1 MLIPPT
7 TQSLSSTPSSK
18 DLILTEQQSEIH
30 AYMERQAELR
40 ILRRVAAQDPEI
52 GALIEGKIVDSP
64 IDPEIFKLK
73 QVRNFVE
80 LIGTSGRS
88 CSPIPL

>member
-1 MLIPPT
+1 
-7 TQSLSSTPSSK
+7 
-18 DLILTEQQSEIH
+18 
-30 AYMERQAELR
+30 MERQAELR

-80 LIGTSGRS
+80 LIGTSGRTFGA
-88 CSPIPL
+88 CYTFLNLTICFIP

>member
-1 MLIPPT
+1 
-7 TQSLSSTPSSK
+7 
-18 DLILTEQQSEIH
+18 
-30 AYMERQAELR
+30 MERQAELR

-80 LIGTSGRS
+80 LIGTGGRTF
-88 CSPIPL
+88 PLQHILKSYYLFYSLEIRRRTESKTRRIVRVF

>member
-1 MLIPPT
+1 
-7 TQSLSSTPSSK
+7 
-18 DLILTEQQSEIH
+18 
-30 AYMERQAELR
+30 MERQAELR

-73 QVRNFVE
+73 QVRNLVE
-80 LIGTSGRS
+80 LIGTSVRTFP
-88 CSPIPL
+88 CNTFLNLTICFIP

>member
-1 MLIPPT
+1 
-7 TQSLSSTPSSK
+7 
-18 DLILTEQQSEIH
+18 
-30 AYMERQAELR
+30 MERQAELR

-88 CSPIPL
+88 FPLVTHS

>member
-1 MLIPPT
+1 
-7 TQSLSSTPSSK
+7 
-18 DLILTEQQSEIH
+18 
-30 AYMERQAELR
+30 MERQAELR

-80 LIGTSGRS
+80 LIGTSGRTFT
-88 CSPIPL
+88 PLQHILKSYYSFYSLEIRRRTESKTRRIVRVF

>member
-1 MLIPPT
+1 
-7 TQSLSSTPSSK
+7 
-18 DLILTEQQSEIH
+18 
-30 AYMERQAELR
+30 MERQAELR

-80 LIGTSGRS
+80 LIGTSGRIH
-88 CSPIPL
+88 IPACNTFLNLTICFIP